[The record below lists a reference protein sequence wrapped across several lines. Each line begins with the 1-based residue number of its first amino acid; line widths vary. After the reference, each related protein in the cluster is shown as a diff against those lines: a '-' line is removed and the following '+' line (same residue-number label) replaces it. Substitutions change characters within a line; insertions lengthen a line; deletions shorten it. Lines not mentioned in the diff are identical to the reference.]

1 MKDALA
7 TGALPIYA
15 KMLADACDV
24 EVVIGTQTRAYT
36 NGRVIYL
43 PPLPGDNKLAKK
55 LAYGMI
61 MHEAGHIEETQFSA
75 FQQNKALQAMAGRLE
90 DVRMEAKQIRKFPG
104 GRRRLAEMVEGLVES
119 GYFSPVPPDCTA
131 NRAMSAYILCR
142 LRADLLGQK
151 ACEEIAQIA
160 EARCKELLPESVLT
174 RLRVLM
180 YRVTACKDTN
190 DTVVLAGEIIKMMEE
205 EAKDPPPP
213 SNDPDAGDDST
224 DGDDDQNAGDD
235 STDGGDDQN
244 AGDDST
250 DGGDDQNA
258 GDDSTDGDDDQNA
271 GDDSTDGDD
280 DQNAGGDSTDG
291 ASGNGHGDSD
301 KFDNLRKILSGEDG
315 DGISDIGDLVKD
327 ALNAQSDA
335 CGTTSVSMPE
345 HAKPV
350 GIPSQAS
357 TALVT
362 VRDHTRALKRKLY
375 NLLEAEAESTVQY
388 GRKGRLSSRRIS
400 RVAVGDS
407 RVFERI
413 EVGITLDTAVMVLLD
428 RSISMSSGIDK
439 ASKVTL
445 ALASALDGLHGVE
458 SAAAAFPH
466 YVHGSSDVLQLK
478 DFDEPMREVA
488 GRFLNV
494 GVCGCTPMAEA
505 LMWCGYQLLSRKEER
520 KILFVVTD
528 GDPDVLERADY
539 VLKALR
545 DANVETLALG
555 IGANTAKLPQLFPT
569 HRIIG
574 SVDEMTRA
582 VFDMMSKQLLREAA

>member
-36 NGRVIYL
+36 TGRTIYL
-43 PPLPGDNKLAKK
+43 PPLPGDSALAQK

-61 MHEAGHIEETQFSA
+61 MHEAGHIEETQFNQ
-75 FQQNKALQAMAGRLE
+75 FQQDKVLQSMAGRLE

-104 GRRRLAEMVEGLVES
+104 GKRRLAAMVEGLVET
-119 GYFSPVPPDCTA
+119 GYFAPLPADCTA
-131 NRAMSAYILCR
+131 NQAMAAYILTR

-151 ACEEIAQIA
+151 ACEEIAHGA
-160 EARCKELLPESVLT
+160 EARCKELLPESALT

-180 YRVTACKDTN
+180 YQVANCRDTADV
-190 DTVVLAGEIIKMMEE
+190 VVLAAEIVKMLQE
-205 EAKDPPPP
+205 EAQKNPPP
-213 SNDPDAGDDST
+213 NGAPDAGDDST
-224 DGDDDQNAGDD
+224 DGDDDQNV
-235 STDGGDDQN
+235 
-244 AGDDST
+244 
-250 DGGDDQNA
+250 
-258 GDDSTDGDDDQNA
+258 GDDSTDGDDDQNV
-271 GDDSTDGDD
+271 GDDSTNGDD
-280 DQNAGGDSTDG
+280 DQNADDDSVDGDDDQSAGDDSTGGD
-291 ASGNGHGDSD
+291 GHGGSE
-301 KFDNLRKILSGEDG
+301 KIENLRKILSGEDD
-315 DGISDIGDLVKD
+315 DGVVDIGDMVK
-327 ALNAQSDA
+327 AVINAQAAPYADTA
-335 CGTTSVSMPE
+335 VSMPV

-350 GIPSQAS
+350 GVPSQAS
-357 TALVT
+357 TALDT
-362 VRDHTRALKRKLY
+362 VRLHTRALKRKLY
-375 NLLEAEAESTVQY
+375 NLLEAEAESTVLY
-388 GRKGRLSSRRIS
+388 GRRGRLSSRRIA
-400 RVAVGDS
+400 RVATGDA

-413 EVGITLDTAVMVLLD
+413 EIGVTLDTAVMVLLD
-428 RSISMSSGIDK
+428 RSGSMSSNIDK
-439 ASKVTL
+439 ASACTL

-466 YVHGSSDVLQLK
+466 YVSGSSDVLLLK

-505 LMWCGYQLLSRKEER
+505 LMWCGYQLLSRPEER

-528 GDPDVLERADY
+528 GDPDVIARADY

-545 DANVETLALG
+545 AAEVETLALG
-555 IGANTAKLPQLFPT
+555 IGAATQTLPQLFPV

-574 SVDEMTRA
+574 SVEQMSRA